1 MNDLLQ
7 NWVKTVKTNDAN
19 QVAELYH
26 DNGLL
31 LGTFSNK
38 ERNGKSLILEYFK
51 KLLKS
56 KVDVEIIT
64 QHEHKTNTILVSSGL
79 YNFIVNDVKI
89 KARYTFVFSNIK
101 NNWKILS
108 HHSSILTQ
116 SAEYFLRIFVDGESQ
131 FLPSLR
137 FLILNANSSP
147 SLRLFFV
154 FGMNL

>member
-7 NWVKTVKTNDAN
+7 NWVKTVRTNDAN

-79 YNFIVNDVKI
+79 YNFIVNDVII

-108 HHSSILTQ
+108 HHSSL
-116 SAEYFLRIFVDGESQ
+116 
-131 FLPSLR
+131 LP
-137 FLILNANSSP
+137 NSD
-147 SLRLFFV
+147 
-154 FGMNL
+154 

>member
-1 MNDLLQ
+1 MNYLLQ
-7 NWVKTVKTNDAN
+7 NWVKTVRTNDAN

-79 YNFIVNDVKI
+79 YNFIVNDVII
-89 KARYTFVFSNIK
+89 KARYTFVFSNINLQLARCK
-101 NNWKILS
+101 AGPSSGQLNFKISRLLHPWFHLHALKTGKRKTNNDDS
-108 HHSSILTQ
+108 DD
-116 SAEYFLRIFVDGESQ
+116 AEKQ
-131 FLPSLR
+131 
-137 FLILNANSSP
+137 
-147 SLRLFFV
+147 
-154 FGMNL
+154 